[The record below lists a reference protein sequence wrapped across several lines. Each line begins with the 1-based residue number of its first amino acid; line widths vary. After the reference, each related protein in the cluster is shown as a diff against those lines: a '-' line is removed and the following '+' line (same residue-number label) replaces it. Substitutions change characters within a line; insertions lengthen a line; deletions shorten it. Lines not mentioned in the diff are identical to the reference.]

1 MGYSAFCFSH
11 EVQRWLDAG
20 RLKPG
25 SLLLEFGAQEF
36 YVDDDETRC
45 EIGAFLRK
53 QKISQDAIDTVLSN
67 GPNVSAIFA
76 AFGVKYTAIDVDGAH
91 GSKFFDLNTS
101 EPPQYW
107 RNTFDFIN
115 NEGTIEHLVN
125 PINGFHVA
133 HELAKVGGVIR
144 HNFPLIGW
152 REHGFLYPTTKFY
165 AHLIGDNGY
174 ELLKAKASLSKSEPF
189 DDPLFKEIWDEAL
202 DRYTGVKP
210 TVTNLWGEL
219 VYRKTADRSFVIPVD
234 HVDGP
239 NSAKARDRLIEN
251 YRTFARSRNYPL
263 AMNDG

>member
-1 MGYSAFCFSH
+1 MGYSAFYFSH
-11 EVQRWLDAG
+11 EVQRWLNAG
-20 RLKPG
+20 WLKPG

-36 YVDDDETRC
+36 YVDDDETRR
-45 EIGAFLRK
+45 EIGVFLRK

-202 DRYTGVKP
+202 DRYTDVKP